1 MSIGNSL
8 NEQSEFAEP
17 EDELIHVKKLP
28 RIHDDFENISL
39 NNLDEE
45 IDFGDNNSVEEK
57 SGNITHQYLKF
68 VNAHLAERLNLVE
81 KLDKIKNNLEREI
94 ELLKSDELTRMI
106 KLPNLSINELS
117 SNEINEVDTY
127 MKLQRGLSK
136 SKVDYYKNK
145 LESAKTELQENNSQI
160 NELDVKNVQD
170 DDIKKEHISE
180 SDAMV
185 KDELGFLIKKYGMK
199 ELTYAIDVITS
210 SKMIRNNR
218 NLE

>member
-57 SGNITHQYLKF
+57 SGNVTHQYLKF

-160 NELDVKNVQD
+160 NELDIKNVQD

>member
-1 MSIGNSL
+1 MSVGNSL
-8 NEQSEFAEP
+8 NKQSEITEFD
-17 EDELIHVKKLP
+17 DEIIHVKKLP
-28 RIHDDFENISL
+28 EIHDDFENISSNKL
-39 NNLDEE
+39 ENVDSRDSNSWEE
-45 IDFGDNNSVEEK
+45 VSE
-57 SGNITHQYLKF
+57 NITHQYLKF

-106 KLPNLSINELS
+106 KIPNLSIHELNS
-117 SNEINEVDTY
+117 SEINEVDTY
-127 MKLQRGLSK
+127 MKLQQGLSK

-145 LESAKTELQENNSQI
+145 LENAKTELQENNSQI
-160 NELDVKNVQD
+160 NELDVKNVPENSIQ
-170 DDIKKEHISE
+170 KEHISE